1 MYSLSNGTASLTGRA
16 WRDSLSTERALAFNS
31 SLPQGQHLLLI
42 DGIAVRLNERARS
55 GSQLL
60 FLTPSYLLHSS
71 RDDVGYIPHPTFFDI
86 QCQNSHGAIVLPL

>member
-1 MYSLSNGTASLTGRA
+1 M
-16 WRDSLSTERALAFNS
+16 
-31 SLPQGQHLLLI
+31 LLI

-71 RDDVGYIPHPTFFDI
+71 RDDVGYIPHPTFFDL
-86 QCQNSHGAIVLPL
+86 QCQNSHGAIVEPWRKEVSPGASIRCEGGRLSQVG